1 MIVLHH
7 LFSSGVHNQ
16 GGIAKGTM
24 AQRPWNNCM
33 MKGMVST
40 PQRHQVLLLKVAFV
54 FFLLITVCA
63 PGLKLLTMK
72 DSYGCIVVLYNNFWC
87 QQIYTV

>member
-54 FFLLITVCA
+54 FFPSYNRVCSLAQIT
-63 PGLKLLTMK
+63 
-72 DSYGCIVVLYNNFWC
+72 NNER
-87 QQIYTV
+87 